1 MLISSSP
8 ERSTASPDARWAQE
22 KSEFASIALT
32 GTGAPADTRRVSA
45 EPPAAT
51 PAGSDGPVPG
61 QVSGS
66 MTSTLLRHVR
76 GALGDKGVE
85 ELLDMAGVEYT
96 PEHLDDVANWI
107 WYDEAIA
114 LFEAGAVL
122 TDEEQI
128 GLHVGEETV
137 RRHAGTPVA
146 TLLR

>member
-85 ELLDMAGVEYT
+85 ELLDMAGGGDT
-96 PEHLDDVANWI
+96 PEHLHDAANRVW
-107 WYDEAIA
+107 DAEASPP
-114 LFEAGAVL
+114 FEAA
-122 TDEEQI
+122 
-128 GLHVGEETV
+128 
-137 RRHAGTPVA
+137 
-146 TLLR
+146 